1 MLRAIAV
8 VRKAAVKPDL
18 VVDTMSLTAGER
30 VLSHAVA
37 KGEGG
42 LAFLVDLDKALL
54 LNDGDALKLE
64 DGRLVLVKAAAE
76 PLLEVRAE
84 NPMRLLKAAWQLG
97 GLHAPTEFTGDA
109 LYVQEDDEL
118 AEILRSLG
126 CSVTETSKPFNP
138 EQASGHCCHGHGEH
152 DHHHHDHHHG
162 HHHHEH
168 DHDHHEHDHG
178 GGCGGGGGC
187 GCGGGGRHEH

>member
-8 VRKAAVKPDL
+8 VRKAAVKADL
-18 VVDTMSLTAGER
+18 VADTMSLTAGER

-42 LAFLVDLDKALL
+42 LGFLVDLDKARL

-64 DGRLVLVKAAAE
+64 DGRLILVTAAAE

-84 NPMRLLKAAWQLG
+84 NPLRLLKAAWQMG
-97 GLHAPTEFTGDA
+97 GLHAPAEFAGDA
-109 LYVQEDDEL
+109 MYVQEDDEL
-118 AEILRSLG
+118 AEILRGLG
-126 CSVTETSKPFNP
+126 CSVSETSRPFNP
-138 EQASGHCCHGHGEH
+138 EQAGGHCCHGHGDH
-152 DHHHHDHHHG
+152 DHHHHHDHEHDHHHG
-162 HHHHEH
+162 HDHHHHH
-168 DHDHHEHDHG
+168 DDHG

-187 GCGGGGRHEH
+187 GCGGGRHEH